1 MSIRNAALWSMG
13 AQYLTFIIQFAV
25 SVIVSRF
32 FLTPAE
38 VGLFSIA
45 LASTQLLAV
54 LQEFGLT
61 RYIAGQEKLD
71 QKVLKTCAS
80 VALVFAW
87 AVALFVGLAA
97 WPIAT
102 LYNDERLVQL
112 MLVLA
117 ASYIFVPFSVVP
129 AAVLTRDMD
138 FRALFMVNTGS
149 VLTMGA
155 IALTLAHFGF
165 SAFALAWSVVAQSAM
180 RAVIAQWRQPVP
192 LPFPLDMRGALPVI
206 KFGSAASIL
215 YISGAIGTRS
225 PDMIVGRLITLHA
238 VGVFSRATSLAGQ
251 LVVLVAGAVG
261 GVFYPA
267 FARMR
272 DRGEAYAPAYYKVVG
287 CFTAI
292 VWPTMA
298 GLAIGADPLVRAIYG
313 QNWVEVAPLLT
324 AIALSEF
331 FFVMLPLHM
340 ELPIL
345 AGRMNALIRLNL
357 FETVA
362 AVSILAVAC
371 TYGVEAAAYSRIL
384 YGLVWFTIYAR
395 FLHAIAGFK
404 WLEMIRLYLLSALGA
419 LAAIVPL
426 ALFYRFWI
434 PASQMGFLQL
444 VLGSG
449 LGVLCWIATLA
460 ATRHPALAEFRAI
473 LAPLATRL
481 LPSRAAT

>member
-1 MSIRNAALWSMG
+1 MG
-13 AQYLTFIIQFAV
+13 AQYLTFVIQFAV
-25 SVIVSRF
+25 SVLISRF

-61 RYIAGQEKLD
+61 RFIAGHEKLD
-71 QKVLKTCAS
+71 DKILKTCAS

-87 AVALFVGLAA
+87 GVALFVGLAA
-97 WPIAT
+97 WPIAA
-102 LYNDERLVQL
+102 LYNDDRLIQL

-117 ASYIFVPFSVVP
+117 LSYLFVPFSVVP
-129 AAVLTRDMD
+129 SAVLTRNMD
-138 FRALFMVNTGS
+138 FRSLFTINIGSAL
-149 VLTMGA
+149 LMGA
-155 IALTLAHFGF
+155 AGLLLAYFEF
-165 SAFALAWSVVAQSAM
+165 SAFALAWSVVVQSVTRAM
-180 RAVIAQWRQPVP
+180 LAHWHQKVP
-192 LPFPLDMRGALPVI
+192 LPFPLDMKGALPVI

-225 PDMIVGRLITLHA
+225 PDMIVGRLISLHA
-238 VGVFSRATSLAGQ
+238 VGLFSRATNLAGQ

-272 DRGEAYAPAYYKVVG
+272 DRGEAFAPAYYKVVG

-313 QNWVEVAPLLT
+313 DNWVEVAPLLQ

-357 FETVA
+357 LETA
-362 AVSILAVAC
+362 AAISILAVAC
-371 TYGVEAAAYSRIL
+371 TYGVEAAAYSRVL
-384 YGLVWFTIYAR
+384 YGAVWFAIYAR
-395 FLHAIAGFK
+395 FLSGIAGFK
-404 WLEMIRLYLLSALGA
+404 WREMLRLYVLSGLGA
-419 LAAIVPL
+419 VAAIVPL
-426 ALFYRFWI
+426 ALFYEFWV
-434 PASQMGFLQL
+434 PASEMGFLQL
-444 VLGSG
+444 MLGSG
-449 LGVLCWIATLA
+449 IGVLFWVGTLA
-460 ATRHPALAEFRAI
+460 ATRHPALPEIAAI
-473 LAPLATRL
+473 LAPIVQRI
-481 LPSRAAT
+481 LPRKAATLP